1 MTANE
6 KAVAA
11 VLQKYQDALNAS
23 DTEAV
28 MTALCGRRRIY
39 ASLQPICDRRGGC
52 AQGL

>member
-28 MTALCGRRRIY
+28 MTLYANDGVFMPPTANRR
-39 ASLQPICDRRGGC
+39 
-52 AQGL
+52 QGAR

>member
-1 MTANE
+1 MRANE

-28 MTALCGRRRIY
+28 MTLYIY
-39 ASLQPICDRRGGC
+39 ASLQPIRDRRGGC